1 MPEIG
6 GMPKRTRRNTM
17 ALRALIDSI
26 EGLHE
31 SVVEHYSK
39 GDDGKY
45 RLDVTEV
52 AGLALEDISGLRTGL
67 EKERQKSRDLE
78 TKLVSFKDID
88 PKNVRDLEAKV
99 QEMNNWTPD
108 DKVQS
113 KIESSVA
120 EVVKQHETKL
130 NDMQKRETSL
140 LGALNKELVA
150 SKVVKA
156 ITENK
161 GSVELLESIV
171 SQNVRMRENADG
183 SFSTEIVKA
192 DGTQR
197 LNSKGD
203 ALGMSEYVK
212 ELRNDKAYARAF
224 DGSDISGGGAQPQEG
239 SRDFDLGGKDLPIE
253 NMNPIE
259 GLSHA
264 HAQLKKTG
272 S

>member
-1 MPEIG
+1 
-6 GMPKRTRRNTM
+6 M
-17 ALRALIDSI
+17 ALRALVDSVD
-26 EGLHE
+26 GLHE

-78 TKLVSFKDID
+78 TKLTSFKDID
-88 PKNVRDLEAKV
+88 PKNVQDLEAKV
-99 QEMNNWTPD
+99 KEMNNWTPD

-113 KIESSVA
+113 KIEASVA

-130 NDMQKRETSL
+130 ENMTKRETSL
-140 LGALNKELVA
+140 LSALNKELVA

-156 ITENK
+156 ITDHK

-203 ALGMSEYVK
+203 ALGMSDFVK
-212 ELRNDKAYARAF
+212 ELKNDKNYARAF
-224 DGSDISGGGAQPQEG
+224 DGSDTSGGGAEKTTG
-239 SRDFDLGGKDLPIE
+239 LTDLPGNNKDLSIE
-253 NMNPIE
+253 KMNPVQ
-259 GLSHA
+259 GLDFA
-264 HAQLKKTG
+264 RKEMKRTG